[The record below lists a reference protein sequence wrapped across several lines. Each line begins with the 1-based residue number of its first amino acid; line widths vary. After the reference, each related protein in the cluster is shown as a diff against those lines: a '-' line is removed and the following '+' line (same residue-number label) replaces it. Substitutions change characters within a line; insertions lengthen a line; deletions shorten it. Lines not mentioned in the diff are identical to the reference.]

1 MKKGGV
7 VGDGVG
13 TIEGCFTHRVSR
25 ARKNW
30 TETPTKRKNESPE
43 RDFRDSLREIAI
55 LCGWAL
61 IEIPD
66 VVPIK
71 RDGFIPVSKK
81 RPCDDILVTSHG
93 NYMIEAK
100 YGNNPLLP
108 HQLAT
113 QSKVNAINGSYY
125 VLRKKILKKGIIYS
139 VEQNNKVLYKT
150 CEIIG
155 IFKFFANP
163 QEYLSQEIM
172 RQGLDNILPYN
183 TKKLLRKVRV

>member
-1 MKKGGV
+1 MDSRIILRK
-7 VGDGVG
+7 
-13 TIEGCFTHRVSR
+13 TI
-25 ARKNW
+25 ARNNF

-113 QSKVNAINGSYY
+113 QSKVNAINGSFYA
-125 VLRKKILKKGIIYS
+125 LRKKVLKKGVFYL
-139 VEQNNKVLYKT
+139 VEQNGKILYKT
-150 CEIIG
+150 DDIIK
-155 IFKFFANP
+155 IFTFFANP
-163 QEYLSQEIM
+163 KEYTSQEIM
-172 RQGLDNILPYN
+172 KQGLDKMLPS
-183 TKKLLRKVRV
+183 KKKRMRRVYV